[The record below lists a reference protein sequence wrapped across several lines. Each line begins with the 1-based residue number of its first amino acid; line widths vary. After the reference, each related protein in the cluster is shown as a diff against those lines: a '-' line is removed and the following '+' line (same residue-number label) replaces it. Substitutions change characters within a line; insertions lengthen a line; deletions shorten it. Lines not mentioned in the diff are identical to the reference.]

1 MKIKLDPMQGYVTN
15 NGLFDQKKALESTG
29 VKAAICYKE
38 VSDGVSFSQDKVR
51 ESEDFSTLVTR
62 GIDTIFNDH
71 TTPSEHQ
78 VISLEIVGIPKIMCM
93 VLNNE
98 N

>member
-38 VSDGVSFSQDKVR
+38 VSDGVPFSQDKVR
-51 ESEDFSTLVTR
+51 ES
-62 GIDTIFNDH
+62 
-71 TTPSEHQ
+71 
-78 VISLEIVGIPKIMCM
+78 
-93 VLNNE
+93 
-98 N
+98 